1 MNAFGRSLLLACL
14 TLLNSLPAIARD
26 DVVGMWSSSSR
37 TKGGLGPQWAF
48 TKNGNVTSTFGALV
62 DFEYEVD
69 GSQIKMVLLA
79 PDGSST
85 EETVTQEF
93 SINGDT
99 LTENPQTP
107 DRKQIMKRVGKPYK
121 DAHPIVGEWTY
132 KHYTGG
138 PALMRYSR
146 TGIAQLSV
154 PFQTLTGTYR
164 TNQGTLAITPN
175 GQKPA
180 SYKFK
185 REKDSLVLA
194 DEEGKESKFL
204 RFEY

>member
-1 MNAFGRSLLLACL
+1 MNTLGRFLLLACL
-14 TLLNSLPAIARD
+14 TLLSSSPAMAGD

-37 TKGGLGPQWAF
+37 TKGGLGPQWIF
-48 TKNGNVTSTFGALV
+48 TKDGNVSNTFGALV
-62 DFEYEVD
+62 DFKYEVK
-69 GSQIKMVLLA
+69 GSQITMALLA
-79 PDGSST
+79 PDGSVAN
-85 EETVTQEF
+85 EVMAQEF

-107 DRKQIMKRVGKPYK
+107 DRKQIMKRIGKPYK

-154 PFQTLTGTYR
+154 PFQTLKGTYR

-175 GQKPA
+175 DQKPV

-185 REKDSLVLA
+185 REKDSLVLT
-194 DEEGKESKFL
+194 DEEGKERKYL